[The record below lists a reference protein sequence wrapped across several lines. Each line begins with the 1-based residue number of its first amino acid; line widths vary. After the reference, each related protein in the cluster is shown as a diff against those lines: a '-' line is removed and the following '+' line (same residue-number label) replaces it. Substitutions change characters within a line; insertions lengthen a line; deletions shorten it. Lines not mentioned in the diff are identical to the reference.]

1 MFNQKSKKI
10 GKEVTKKRL
19 NDLFILI
26 TLCFVVILINLWYL
40 QIIKGKEFEQRAI
53 NNCIRS
59 LVEEAPRGEVYDE
72 QGRLLVTNRPAV
84 NFSIIPAE
92 VSDYKSLVDD
102 LSTIVPI
109 DSSNIVEKIR
119 SKRLNPFQALTIK
132 RDLEKDKIV
141 LIEEQKYKFKGTL
154 LTVQP
159 ERKYLYQNL
168 AAHMLGYVNEI
179 SEEEL
184 KIPTFN
190 HLTGGDVIGKVGLER
205 YYDSYL
211 RGEKGNKEVE
221 VDALGR
227 EVTTIR
233 VLKPIAGN
241 DIYLTL
247 NSELQQFIEK
257 QMFDKNGAVIVSEPF
272 TGRIL
277 AMDSHPDYNPNI
289 FTEQLTVTQWQ
300 EIAQNKDNV
309 LNNRNIQS
317 VYPPGSVFKLITAI
331 AALEEG
337 VVNKNSKVYCPGYYQ
352 LGNLLFKCWKEH
364 GHGNQAIVEAIANSC
379 NVFFYTIG
387 QKLGIDKLN
396 YYASLMGFGEKIGID
411 LPGEQEGLLPS
422 EDWKRKTINEQWY
435 PGDTVNLSIGQG
447 FLLVTPLQI
456 HNMLCLIANDGLYL
470 RLHNVEKIISQSG
483 EIIREFKP
491 ELIKKIDISQETFR
505 IIKEGMKKVVES
517 GTGRLAN
524 IEEVKIAG
532 KTGTAQNPQ
541 GENHAWFIGF
551 APYDKPEICVTILVE
566 NGGDGSAAAA
576 PVAAKIIQKYFQLKN
591 NKIVK
596 NEQF

>member
-1 MFNQKSKKI
+1 MFNQKVKKV
-10 GKEVTKKRL
+10 GKEVTQKRL

-26 TLCFVVILINLWYL
+26 ILCFVVILINLWYL

-72 QGRLLVTNRPAV
+72 LGRLLVTNRPAV

-92 VSDYKSLVDD
+92 VSDYKSLLDD
-102 LSTIVPI
+102 LSIIVPI
-109 DSSNIVEKIR
+109 DSSNIVAKIQ

-132 RDLEKDKIV
+132 RDLEKDKIII
-141 LIEEQKYKFKGTL
+141 IEEQKYKFKGTL

-184 KIPTFN
+184 KIPAFN

-227 EVTTIR
+227 EITTIR

-247 NSELQQFIEK
+247 NSELQRFIEK

-277 AMDSHPDYNPNI
+277 AMASHPDYNPNI
-289 FTEQLTVTQWQ
+289 FTEQLTVAQWQ

-331 AALEEG
+331 AALEES
-337 VVNKNSKVYCPGYYQ
+337 VVNKNSKIYCPGYFQ
-352 LGNLLFKCWKEH
+352 LGNLSFKCWKEH
-364 GHGNQAIVEAIANSC
+364 GHGNQAIIEAIANSC
-379 NVFFYTIG
+379 NVFFYTVG

-422 EDWKRKTINEQWY
+422 GDWKRKTINEQWY

-456 HNMLCLIANDGLYL
+456 HNMLCLIANEGLYL
-470 RLHNVEKIISQSG
+470 RLHNVEKIISPSG
-483 EIIREFKP
+483 EVIQEFKP
-491 ELIKKIDISQETFR
+491 ELIKKIDISQDTFR
-505 IIKEGMKKVVES
+505 IIKEGMKKVVEG

-551 APYDKPEICVTILVE
+551 APYDQPEICVTILVE

-576 PVAAKIIQKYFQLKN
+576 PIAATIIQKYFQLKN

-596 NEQF
+596 N